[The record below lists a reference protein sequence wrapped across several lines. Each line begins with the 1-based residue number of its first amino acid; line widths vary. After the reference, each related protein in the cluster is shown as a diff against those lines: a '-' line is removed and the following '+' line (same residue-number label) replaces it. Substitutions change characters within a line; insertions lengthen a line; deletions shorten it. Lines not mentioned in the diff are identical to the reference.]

1 MKYFTQSPTTNENRK
16 SETRKYRREK
26 LNLLTPI
33 YDHRE
38 GRVGDDVTLYYP
50 GFQRF
55 IDDTDKVVPSKE
67 DCNFAQEMCLE
78 MTKYCEDEELKV
90 ETFQSLAEK
99 YFNVQMV
106 PSAVGKS
113 MADLTINPCECV
125 QVEIKKEIYEISVD
139 SYTQI
144 IGYYAYSLKGEIDEV
159 DKKDADRCPAP
170 GFLLELVGPHLFISG
185 AVYGKY
191 VFVDRLVDPVWLVP
205 QKEEAMIRI
214 ARIFKALKEAIGEIQ
229 QYYENVPVTQPRFP
243 IFQSF
248 YKGKIRYE
256 KAIKRH
262 TFKGTL
268 TYNNGERE
276 DGEDVVVTFVKQYSR
291 EAHELMNFYGYAPQ
305 LIHYEERVG
314 GTQYTAIVM
323 KYIANARPLDKFLEY
338 ATKYKTFNE
347 IKEYARDSCTKAL
360 KVMHDNRFCHGK
372 ISSKSIL
379 GKIKDDGVK
388 IFIINYKWAGR
399 QGEARYPLSA
409 DIPEGAQPGDL
420 ITQNQDKKQLKK
432 LLPDD
437 DETEDEDEQSDE

>member
-1 MKYFTQSPTTNENRK
+1 MKYFTKSPTKNENK
-16 SETRKYRREK
+16 KPETRKYRREK

-38 GRVGDDVTLYYP
+38 GRVGDDITLYYP

-55 IDDTDKVVPSKE
+55 IDDTDKVMPSKE
-67 DCNFAQEMCLE
+67 DCIFVQKMCLE
-78 MTKYCEDEELKV
+78 MTKYCEGEKLRER
-90 ETFQSLAEK
+90 TFQSLTEK
-99 YFNVQMV
+99 YFDVCMV
-106 PSAVGKS
+106 PSAAVKGTC
-113 MADLTINPCECV
+113 DLTINPCRCV

-144 IGYYAYSLKGEIDEV
+144 IGYYVHSLRGREEV
-159 DKKDADRCPAP
+159 DNKKDVDQCPAP

-214 ARIFKALKEAIGEIQ
+214 ARIFKALKEAIGVIR
-229 QYYENVPVTQPRFP
+229 QYYRNIPVAVRQPRFP

-248 YKGKIRYE
+248 YKGNIEYKE
-256 KAIKRH
+256 AIKRH

-268 TYNNGERE
+268 TYPDKPSEP
-276 DGEDVVVTFVKQYSR
+276 VFVTFVKRYSR
-291 EAHELMNFYGYAPQ
+291 ETHELMDFHGYAPK

-314 GTQYTAIVM
+314 GTQYTVIVM
-323 KYIANARPLDKFLEY
+323 EYIPDAMPLDKLLLE
-338 ATKYKTFNE
+338 E
-347 IKEYARDSCTKAL
+347 DELEEDEEDRIRRRCTKAL
-360 KVMHDNRFCHGK
+360 KVMHNNGFCHGK

-379 GKIKDDGVK
+379 GKVQNDDVQ
-388 IFIINYKWAGR
+388 IFIVNYKWAGR

-409 DIPEGAQPGDL
+409 DIPEGVQPGYP
-420 ITQNQDKKQLKK
+420 ITRDQDEEQLEK
-432 LLPDD
+432 LFPDD
-437 DETEDEDEQSDE
+437 NESEDGDEQSDE